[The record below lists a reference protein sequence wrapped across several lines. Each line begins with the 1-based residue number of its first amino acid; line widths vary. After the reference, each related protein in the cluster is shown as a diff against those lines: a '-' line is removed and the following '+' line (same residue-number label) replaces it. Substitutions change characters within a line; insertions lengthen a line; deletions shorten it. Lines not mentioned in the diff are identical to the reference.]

1 MLVMKRLLTF
11 LFALPMTIGSLLAQE
26 VITTEEL
33 AENVSTYATDN
44 YTSYVENQKAINEA
58 KYDLNVPSLACNSS
72 LQVGTGLPGLWSL
85 AMLDLIYIDIYPD
98 HEQYETISDQL
109 AGHRYYRTKERY
121 VSSLTLEYSYRV
133 KKWLSLGAKGA
144 VGFRT
149 RAIRHKVTNELL
161 YRDSRVAATLLF
173 NMRFDWLHRRNVMMY
188 SSLGVG
194 VASIFDYN
202 DGMVF
207 PMFDATYVGLTAGR
221 KFYYFL
227 ELGAGASG
235 TVRTGV
241 GCRF

>member
-11 LFALPMTIGSLLAQE
+11 LLAVPMTFGTLSAQE
-26 VITTEEL
+26 VITTDEL
-33 AENVSTYATDN
+33 AQNVSTYTADN
-44 YTSYVENQKAINEA
+44 YMSYVENQRAINEA
-58 KYDLNVPSLACNSS
+58 KYELNVPSLECNNS
-72 LQVGTGLPGLWSL
+72 LQVGGGLPGLWL
-85 AMLDLIYIDIYPD
+85 MAMLDLIYVDFTPDYP
-98 HEQYETISDQL
+98 QFETISDQL
-109 AGHRYYRTKERY
+109 AGHRYYRTKERL
-121 VSSLTLEYSYRV
+121 VTSLTLEYSYRV

-149 RAIRHKVTNELL
+149 RGIRHKVTNDLL
-161 YRDSRVAATLLF
+161 YRESRVAATLLF

-194 VASIFDYN
+194 VTSIFDYN

-227 ELGAGASG
+227 ELGAGVSG
-235 TVRTGV
+235 TFRTGV

>member
-1 MLVMKRLLTF
+1 MKRLLIF
-11 LFALPMTIGSLLAQE
+11 LLAVPMTFGTLLAQE
-26 VITTEEL
+26 VITTDEL
-33 AENVSTYATDN
+33 AHNVATYTADN
-44 YTSYVENQKAINEA
+44 YMSYVENQKAITEA
-58 KYDLNVPSLACNSS
+58 KYELNVPSLECNNS
-72 LQVGTGLPGLWSL
+72 LQVGGGLPGLWL
-85 AMLDLIYIDIYPD
+85 MAMLDLLYVDVDIFPD
-98 HEQYETISDQL
+98 PTQYVSISDQL
-109 AGHRYYRTKERY
+109 ADYRYYRTKER
-121 VSSLTLEYSYRV
+121 VVTSLTLDYSYRV

-149 RAIRHKVTNELL
+149 HGIRHKVTNDLL
-161 YRDSRVAATLLF
+161 YRESRVAASLLF

-194 VASIFDYN
+194 VTSIFDYN

-235 TVRTGV
+235 TLRTGV

>member
-1 MLVMKRLLTF
+1 MKRLLIF
-11 LFALPMTIGSLLAQE
+11 LVVVPMAVATLSAQE
-26 VITTEEL
+26 VVTTNEL
-33 AENVSTYATDN
+33 MENVSTYAAEN
-44 YTSYVENQKAINEA
+44 YTSYVENQMVENTA
-58 KYDLNVPSLACNSS
+58 KYDLKVPSLECNNS
-72 LQVGTGLPGLWSL
+72 LQVGGGLPGLML
-85 AMLDLIYIDIYPD
+85 MAMLDLLYVDIDICPD
-98 HEQYETISDQL
+98 PTQYESLSDQL
-109 AGHRYYRTKERY
+109 AGHRYYRTEEY
-121 VSSLTLEYSYRV
+121 VVTSLTLDYGYRV

-149 RAIRHKVTNELL
+149 RGIRHKVTNDLL
-161 YRDSRVAATLLF
+161 YRESRVAASLLF

-194 VASIFDYN
+194 VTSIFDYN

-207 PMFDATYVGLTAGR
+207 PMYDATFVGLTAGR

-227 ELGAGASG
+227 EWGAGASG

>member
-1 MLVMKRLLTF
+1 MKRLLTF
-11 LFALPMTIGSLLAQE
+11 VFVVPMAVATLSAQE
-26 VITTEEL
+26 VITTEQLSE
-33 AENVSTYATDN
+33 AVSAYTSEN
-44 YTSYVENQKAINEA
+44 YTSYVENQLEMNKA
-58 KYDLNVPSLACNSS
+58 KYDLNVPSLECNNS
-72 LQVGTGLPGLWSL
+72 LQVGGGLPGLWL
-85 AMLDLIYIDIYPD
+85 MAMLDLLYVDVDIFPD
-98 HEQYETISDQL
+98 PTQYVSISDQL
-109 AGHRYYRTKERY
+109 ADYRYYRTKER
-121 VSSLTLEYSYRV
+121 VVTSLTLDYSYRV

-149 RAIRHKVTNELL
+149 RGIRHKVTNDLL
-161 YRDSRVAATLLF
+161 YRESRVAASLLF

-194 VASIFDYN
+194 VTSIFDYN

>member
-1 MLVMKRLLTF
+1 MKRLLTF
-11 LFALPMTIGSLLAQE
+11 IFVVPMAVATLSAQE
-26 VITTEEL
+26 VITTEQLSETVS
-33 AENVSTYATDN
+33 AYTSENYA
-44 YTSYVENQKAINEA
+44 SYVENQLEA
-58 KYDLNVPSLACNSS
+58 NKTKYNLNAPSLECNNS
-72 LQVGTGLPGLWSL
+72 LQVGAGLPGLWSL
-85 AMLDLIYIDIYPD
+85 AMLDLIYVDVDLDYQ
-98 HEQYETISDQL
+98 QYESISDQL

-121 VSSLTLEYSYRV
+121 VSSLTLEYDYRV

-149 RAIRHKVTNELL
+149 YGVRHKVTNDLL
-161 YRDSRVAATLLF
+161 YRQSRVAATLLF

-188 SSLGVG
+188 SSVGVG
-194 VASIFDYN
+194 VVSIFDYN
-202 DGMVF
+202 DGIVF

>member
-1 MLVMKRLLTF
+1 MKRLLTF
-11 LFALPMTIGSLLAQE
+11 VFVVPMAVATLSAQE
-26 VITTEEL
+26 VITTEQLSET
-33 AENVSTYATDN
+33 VSAYTSEN
-44 YTSYVENQKAINEA
+44 YTSYVENQLEMNKA
-58 KYDLNVPSLACNSS
+58 KYDLNVPSLECNNS
-72 LQVGTGLPGLWSL
+72 LQVGGGLPGLWL
-85 AMLDLIYIDIYPD
+85 MAMLDLLYVDVDIFPD
-98 HEQYETISDQL
+98 PTQYVSISDQL
-109 AGHRYYRTKERY
+109 ADYRYYRTKER
-121 VSSLTLEYSYRV
+121 VVTSLTLDYSYRV

-149 RAIRHKVTNELL
+149 RGIRHKVTNDLL
-161 YRDSRVAATLLF
+161 YRESRVAASLLF

-194 VASIFDYN
+194 VTSIFDYN

>member
-1 MLVMKRLLTF
+1 MKRLLIF
-11 LFALPMTIGSLLAQE
+11 LVVVPMAVATLSAQE
-26 VITTEEL
+26 VVTTNEL
-33 AENVSTYATDN
+33 MENVSTYAAEN
-44 YTSYVENQKAINEA
+44 YTSYVENQMVENTA
-58 KYDLNVPSLACNSS
+58 KCDLKVPSLECNNS
-72 LQVGTGLPGLWSL
+72 LQVGGGLPGLML
-85 AMLDLIYIDIYPD
+85 MAMLDLLYVDIDIFPD
-98 HEQYETISDQL
+98 PTQYESLSDQL
-109 AGHRYYRTKERY
+109 AGHRYYRTKER
-121 VSSLTLEYSYRV
+121 VVTSLTLDYGYRV

-149 RAIRHKVTNELL
+149 HGIRHKVTNDLL
-161 YRDSRVAATLLF
+161 YRESRVAASLLF

-194 VASIFDYN
+194 VTSIFDYN

-207 PMFDATYVGLTAGR
+207 PMYDATFVGLTAGR

-227 ELGAGASG
+227 EWGAGASG